1 MVILSYGLARIANPR
16 HRGFE
21 QEKPSEEI
29 AMEWGMRAIYEAG
42 KVLKLK
48 NDGRGDYQEID

>member
-1 MVILSYGLARIANPR
+1 
-16 HRGFE
+16 
-21 QEKPSEEI
+21 
-29 AMEWGMRAIYEAG
+29 MEWGMRAIYEAG